1 MIGRARRRGALPKRV
16 DIELLLDILTG
27 TIYGRLRER
36 PGPLDP
42 QWVRRVVRWCYRV
55 RPLVVALETLGSHD
69 ETRQPPSYRRAGR
82 GDVGLPQ

>member
-1 MIGRARRRGALPKRV
+1 VCTEIRERHRAPARLVIERARRRGALPKRV

-42 QWVRRVVRWCYRV
+42 QWVRRVVR
-55 RPLVVALETLGSHD
+55 LVLSGAAA
-69 ETRQPPSYRRAGR
+69 AGR
-82 GDVGLPQ
+82 TGNPGLP